1 VKLTEALTQAHDEVR
16 DNLEDLTMIDR
27 YCSGWRRWTG
37 SALGF
42 YKNYELNSGHL
53 LHVEIDLTSSTR
65 ITYGVI
71 EGR

>member
-1 VKLTEALTQAHDEVR
+1 
-16 DNLEDLTMIDR
+16 MIDR
-27 YCSGWRRWTG
+27 YCSGWRRWAG

-53 LHVEIDLTSSTR
+53 LHVEIDLTNSTK